1 MPLTIKS
8 TGEISSSLF
17 TVDSDGDVI
26 NAGELQPTT
35 ALSATYLNV
44 GQIGGRRNLIINGAM
59 QVAQRGNTTND
70 NGVFVADR
78 FAFQTNGL
86 GGAGAV
92 IAASTQ
98 STIVPSGFAS
108 ALKTN
113 VTTAG
118 SGFSADNRDGFTT
131 ALEHQD
137 ITHLIDAGN
146 SFTLSFWVRSSLA
159 TTYGVTLTLADRDTS
174 STGDRYATSY
184 TINAVN
190 TWEKKTI
197 TIPAPTSSRS
207 GGSDN
212 GTGIVI
218 YWNLEMISG
227 GSRSSA
233 SANAWE
239 DTGVSY
245 AVVSAAAD
253 TGWMS
258 STNDFYITGVQLEV
272 GSVATPFEH
281 ISYGESLA
289 LCQRYY
295 TKSYGQG
302 VNPGTATIDGS
313 VGRHGVA
320 GTATGG
326 EIFTST
332 VFKVEMR
339 GVPTVLAYDT
349 SGNSAKCNVTN
360 FGVADYNN
368 QTCNEVHIQ
377 TSGCHFQRPSG
388 SSGCAITVHYTADA
402 EL

>member
-1 MPLTIKS
+1 MSEILVNTIKKADG
-8 TGEISSSLF
+8 TGGL
-17 TVDSDGDVI
+17 TVPAETGTVV
-26 NAGELQPTT
+26 TT
-35 ALSATYLNV
+35 ASPSL
-44 GQIGGRRNLIINGAM
+44 GRRNIILNGSMA
-59 QVAQRGNTTND
+59 VAQRGNTSND

-78 FAFQTNGL
+78 FQFRTSGL

-98 STIVPSGFAS
+98 STVVPTGFAS

-118 SGFSADNRDGFTT
+118 SGFSADNRDGFATKI
-131 ALEHQD
+131 EHQD
-137 ITHLIDAGN
+137 VTHLIDAGN

-159 TTYGVTLTLADRDTS
+159 TTYGITITLVDRDTT
-174 STGDRYATSY
+174 STGDQYATSY

-197 TIPAPTSSRS
+197 TIPATSSSRS

-212 GTGIVI
+212 GIGMNI

-233 SANAWE
+233 TANSWTDQATS
-239 DTGVSY
+239 DQ
-245 AVVSAAAD
+245 VVSAAAD

-281 ISYGESLA
+281 RSYGEELA
-289 LCQRYY
+289 LCQRYLQIFGDGY
-295 TKSYGQG
+295 MAANG
-302 VNPGTATIDGS
+302 VGSSNLNFGAPMTTPLRATPTIPN
-313 VGRHGVA
+313 
-320 GTATGG
+320 TGYL
-326 EIFTST
+326 TH
-332 VFKVEMR
+332 R
-339 GVPTVLAYDT
+339 
-349 SGNSAKCNVTN
+349 SGNVNHATNGVIVSTYDAGSNIISLRETGASVT
-360 FGVADYNN
+360 D
-368 QTCNEVHIQ
+368 EVMYV
-377 TSGCHFQRPSG
+377 
-388 SSGCAITVHYTADA
+388 ITIVNTLRLEA